1 MLTTKGSIDFRRNWF
16 HCRFCG
22 QGFNPLDIMLDL
34 EFVGH
39 KVTPEMTAK
48 IAYAGQNAPS
58 FEAAE
63 QGFEYMMGL
72 EISRTLIRQI
82 TEETGQKVHEQEMEE
97 AEKAIA
103 APEEAISSLLPHERR
118 AGTQYV
124 LVDGSQVNTR
134 HKDQAGSSWKEMK
147 LALIYN
153 DSNVIRRKSGQAVIV
168 DKEYTAYWGDVN
180 GFKKLVF
187 NAALRKGYGTYEQV
201 VFIGDGAH
209 WIWNMCEELFPDAIQ
224 ILDYYHMCENVYSY
238 ARYLYP
244 SDDQKIK
251 GWAEAVIAHIEEN
264 EIDKALALIPATD
277 ESRLPQGVPNLSVYL
292 SNNRNRM
299 NYKAYQQSGLNV
311 GSGAIESGNKK
322 IIQQRMKQSGMRWN
336 VETGQTIASL
346 RAKNASGKWCE
357 VEQLLNV
364 A

>member
-1 MLTTKGSIDFRRNWF
+1 
-16 HCRFCG
+16 
-22 QGFNPLDIMLDL
+22 MLDL
-34 EFVGH
+34 EFIGH
-39 KVTPEMTAK
+39 KVTPEMAVK

-82 TEETGQKVHEQEMEE
+82 TEETGQKVHEQEVEE

-147 LALIYN
+147 LALIY
-153 DSNVIRRKSGQAVIV
+153 DDKDVIKRKSGETILL
-168 DKEYTAYWGDVN
+168 DKEYAAYWGEVN

-187 NAALRKGYGTYEQV
+187 NAAAKKGYGTYERV
-201 VFIGDGAH
+201 AVIGDGAH
-209 WIWNMCEELFPDAIQ
+209 WIWNMYEELFPDAVQ
-224 ILDYYHMCENVYSY
+224 ILDYYHMCENVYNY
-238 ARYLYP
+238 AKYLYL
-244 SDDQKIK
+244 SDEQKMK
-251 GWAEAVIAHIEEN
+251 VWAESLIKHIEEG
-264 EIDKALALIPATD
+264 EIDKALSLIPVTG
-277 ESRLPQGVPNLSVYL
+277 ESKLPTGVVNLPVYL
-292 SNNRNRM
+292 ANNRNRM
-299 NYKAYQQSGLNV
+299 NYKAYKQSGLNV

-322 IIQQRMKQSGMRWN
+322 VIQQRMKQPGMRWN

-346 RAKNASGKWCE
+346 RAKNNSGQWHD